1 MLVTLR
7 GKRIQGNLLA
17 VKSCHFLFQKKV
29 MYLPNATTLQSSH
42 LKQAKNA
49 HCMLSNIIFCF
60 FFLGYSTVKTKD
72 RGITETAPQVVVK
85 GVG

>member
-1 MLVTLR
+1 
-7 GKRIQGNLLA
+7 
-17 VKSCHFLFQKKV
+17 
-29 MYLPNATTLQSSH
+29 
-42 LKQAKNA
+42 
-49 HCMLSNIIFCF
+49 MLSNIILF